1 MDESYFGKTKRM
13 EKFDVIIIGAGPAG
27 LFAAMELASQG
38 VNVLILE
45 KGSDLTKRICPAVEK
60 RKACIKCPVCS
71 ITSGFGGA
79 GAFSDGKITL
89 SKRIGGYLSEYL
101 EESIFEKYLK
111 YVEEKFLEFGAPPRI
126 FGTDTEKI
134 EKIRYEAQKYHLE
147 LVPSRLLHMGTDKGL
162 EVLSNIKESLME
174 KKVSIH
180 FNEPALDLVIGKS
193 HVMGVKTPKNEY
205 RSKYVI
211 MAPGRA
217 GSEWTKYICKKL
229 GIKTYTNPVDV
240 GIRLEIPAE
249 ILRPLTDILY
259 EPKIIYYSRNFDD
272 RVRTFCVNPYGV
284 VVPELVDDIISV
296 NGHSYTYHHSENTN
310 LAILVSTSFTEP
322 FNDPVTYGKSIARLA
337 NLLTDSIIIQRLGD
351 LFQGRRSTPE
361 RINRSPIKPT
371 YEGAVPGDLS
381 FALPYRYLK
390 DIAEMLKA
398 LDKLAPGIAAPYN
411 FVYGVEVKFY
421 SARLELRKNFETKIE
436 NLFAAGDGAGIT
448 RGLSQASISGL
459 VVAKE
464 ILKREGSNYEN

>member
-1 MDESYFGKTKRM
+1 M
-13 EKFDVIIIGAGPAG
+13 EKFDVVVIGAGPAG
-27 LFAAMELASQG
+27 LFAAMELASNG
-38 VNVLILE
+38 VDVLILE
-45 KGSDLTKRICPAVEK
+45 KGSDLKKRICPAVEK
-60 RKACIKCPVCS
+60 GRACIKCPVCS

-101 EESIFEKYLK
+101 EEAVFEKYLD
-111 YVEEKFLEFGAPPRI
+111 YVENKFLEFGAPRRI
-126 FGTDTEKI
+126 FGTDTEQI

-174 KKVSIH
+174 KGVKIH
-180 FNEPALDLVIGKS
+180 FNEPALDLLVENTSIK
-193 HVMGVKTPKNEY
+193 GVKTPKNEY

-217 GSEWTKYICKKL
+217 GSEWTKYICKKI
-229 GIKTYTNPVDV
+229 GIRTYTNPVDV

-272 RVRTFCVNPYGV
+272 KVRTFCVNPYGI

-361 RINRSPIKPT
+361 RISRSPIKPT
-371 YEGAVPGDLS
+371 YEGAVPGDMS
-381 FALPYRYLK
+381 FALPYRYLQ
-390 DIAEMLKA
+390 DIIEMLKA

-421 SARLELRKNFETKIE
+421 SARLELMDNFETKIR

-448 RGLSQASISGL
+448 RGLSQASISGI

-464 ILKREGSNYEN
+464 ILKREGYNYEN